1 MFEDH
6 EGNVHSHINTV
17 YRTIKKKYYQVL
29 IVVTP
34 STYCRQ
40 GFCSQMQWERGLVV
54 FKIKFQLLCWL
65 ENITMSHNSALVM
78 NACLQENLSWALTI
92 LTVLTLKPCQA
103 DAIYYFYYLSV
114 IVPSTAILM
123 INIIIS
129 IYYIMV
135 LPSNMTIENRIIPRT
150 LNLNFMIWSLSR
162 WLSTRHE
169 WVSEAM
175 KALLQQFFNCSGL
188 KETSFDW
195 K

>member
-1 MFEDH
+1 
-6 EGNVHSHINTV
+6 
-17 YRTIKKKYYQVL
+17 
-29 IVVTP
+29 
-34 STYCRQ
+34 
-40 GFCSQMQWERGLVV
+40 
-54 FKIKFQLLCWL
+54 
-65 ENITMSHNSALVM
+65 MSHNSALVM
-78 NACLQENLSWALTI
+78 NACLQENLSWASTI

-150 LNLNFMIWSLSR
+150 LNLNFMIWSLRR

-169 WVSEAM
+169 WVSEAVKVASTVFQLFWFTRNLIWLEIKTLVNIQRKLCKPEISNSHRSHDFPVQGIEPSSSVSQYLRCM
-175 KALLQQFFNCSGL
+175 N
-188 KETSFDW
+188 E
-195 K
+195 